1 MCEPKG
7 KLGQCC
13 ETVIHSATHQIIHN
27 CKSQT
32 AEMKLLDLS
41 VMVGYSSIYYG
52 KAQSLWFGAVGVLH
66 MLSPE
71 INEF

>member
-1 MCEPKG
+1 MCVLCEPKG
-7 KLGQCC
+7 KLGQRC

-41 VMVGYSSIYYG
+41 VMVGYNMA
-52 KAQSLWFGAVGVLH
+52 KFSLCGLLQWACYAC
-66 MLSPE
+66 
-71 INEF
+71 